1 MPRSGAKNIKVRNPN
16 EVWADTGTYIVG
28 CSTLCVD
35 AGSRFYR
42 QIMVDK
48 IYEGC
53 VCQKKPGHFVKQLH
67 QYLHNTVIG
76 TYGETNGFKK
86 TKINGLL

>member
-1 MPRSGAKNIKVRNPN
+1 
-16 EVWADTGTYIVG
+16 
-28 CSTLCVD
+28 
-35 AGSRFYR
+35 
-42 QIMVDK
+42 MVDK

-67 QYLHNTVIG
+67 QYLHNIVIG
-76 TYGETNGFKK
+76 TNGETNGFKK

>member
-1 MPRSGAKNIKVRNPN
+1 MPRAGAKNIKVRSPN
-16 EVWADTGTYIVG
+16 KVWADAGTHIVG

-42 QIMVDK
+42 KMMVDK

-67 QYLHNTVIG
+67 RYLHSVVIG
-76 TYGETNGFKK
+76 TNGETNGFKK